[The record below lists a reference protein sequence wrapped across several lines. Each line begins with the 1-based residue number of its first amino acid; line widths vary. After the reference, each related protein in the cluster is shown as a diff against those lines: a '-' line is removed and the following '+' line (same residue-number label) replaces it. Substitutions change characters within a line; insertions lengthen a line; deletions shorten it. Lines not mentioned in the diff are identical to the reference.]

1 MSYFYYFFMSELS
14 IKSAVEQIA
23 DEKGLTVENIVS
35 TIEAALAAAYRKDFG
50 EKNQNLKAKF
60 YLETGQTEMFDVK
73 TVVEDEL
80 VAVAKAREEALAAG
94 EEVNEPEPNEEGEEE
109 LRYNPKLHL
118 GLTDAQAIKS
128 DAKVG
133 DEIVTELTIPGEF
146 GRMAA
151 QTAKQVIIQKIR
163 EAEHTNVYEAYKDKV
178 GEVTMATVQRRD
190 GRNVLMELGRGVG
203 LLPYEEQIPR
213 EQYNIGERMKV
224 YIMSVEQG
232 SRGPQIILSRTNAEV
247 VKQIFVAEIPE
258 IANGLIEIKGIS
270 REPGA
275 RSKVAVE
282 ATDDNVDPI
291 GSCVG
296 QRGTRVQ
303 TIISELGGEKIDII
317 EYSEDPVRFISNAL
331 SPAKVLTLDLN
342 EDNHTAIATVAEDQL
357 SLAIGKGGQNVRLAA
372 KLTGWNIDVQS
383 ETGEIQ
389 TADEGN
395 LEVIDETGD
404 GVNVAIVDDEVEEE
418 PVMSDPSE
426 EETNEETK

>member
-1 MSYFYYFFMSELS
+1 MSELS

-23 DEKGLTVENIVS
+23 DEKGLTVESIVS

-94 EEVNEPEPNEEGEEE
+94 EEVVEPEPEDDEEV

-118 GLTDAQAIKS
+118 SLTEAKEIKPDAE
-128 DAKVG
+128 VG
-133 DEIVTELTIPGEF
+133 EEIVRELTIPGEF

-163 EAEHTNVYEAYKDKV
+163 EAEHTNVYEAYKDQV
-178 GEVTMATVQRRD
+178 GEVVTATVQRRD
-190 GRNVLMELGRGVG
+190 GRNVLMDLGRGVG

-224 YIMSVEQG
+224 YITSVEQAA
-232 SRGPQIILSRTNAEV
+232 RGPQIILSRSNVEV
-247 VKQIFVAEIPE
+247 VKQIFMAEIPE
-258 IANGLIEIKGIS
+258 IANGLIVIKGVS

-282 ATDDNVDPI
+282 ATDENVDPI

-317 EYSEDPVRFISNAL
+317 EYSEEPARFISNAL

-342 EDNHTAIATVAEDQL
+342 EDTHTAIATVAEDQL

-383 ETGEIQ
+383 ESGELQ
-389 TADEGN
+389 TENEGN
-395 LEVIDETGD
+395 LEAIEEMGE
-404 GVNVAIVDDEVEEE
+404 GVSVAMVDDEVEEE
-418 PVMSDPSE
+418 PVMPDISE
-426 EETNEETK
+426 EEEKKNS

>member
-1 MSYFYYFFMSELS
+1 MSFFVNKYNYMSELS

-23 DEKGLTVENIVS
+23 DEKGLTVESIIA

-73 TVVEDEL
+73 TVVDDEL
-80 VAVAKAREEALAAG
+80 VAAAKAREEALAAG
-94 EEVNEPEPNEEGEEE
+94 EEVIEEDTEEGEDE

-118 GLTDAQAIKS
+118 SLSEAKEIKP

-133 DEIVTELTIPGEF
+133 DEIVRELTIPGEF

-163 EAEHTNVYEAYKDKV
+163 EAEHTNVFESYKDKAGQV
-178 GEVTMATVQRRD
+178 VMATVQRRD
-190 GRNVLMELGRGVG
+190 GRNVLMDLGNGVG

-213 EQYNIGERMKV
+213 EQYNIGDRMKV
-224 YIMSVEQG
+224 YIVSVEQA
-232 SRGPQIILSRTNAEV
+232 SRGPQIILSRTNTEV
-247 VKQIFVAEIPE
+247 VKQIFTSEIPE

-317 EYSEDPVRFISNAL
+317 EYSDDPVRFISNAL

-342 EDNHTAIATVAEDQL
+342 EGTHTAVATVAEDQL

-383 ETGEIQ
+383 ESGEIV
-389 TADEGN
+389 TEDSLEEKAVGDE
-395 LEVIDETGD
+395 E
-404 GVNVAIVDDEVEEE
+404 GVGVSMVDDEVDEA
-418 PVMSDPSE
+418 PVMNDPSE
-426 EETNEETK
+426 EETN